1 MNSRRLVFAEDDRA
15 ARMWH
20 AVVVYR
26 DRLWLLGGWNRVD
39 GNFDDVWCSEDGVEW
54 TQVTTDVILSP
65 RHEHSA
71 LGHHDKI
78 WVIAGCGEDLD
89 SQV

>member
-1 MNSRRLVFAEDDRA
+1 M
-15 ARMWH
+15 
-20 AVVVYR
+20 
-26 DRLWLLGGWNRVD
+26 D

-78 WVIAGCGEDLD
+78 YVIAGCGEDLD